1 MLPHLGVLKV
11 GDKVLARGLRYLF
24 KIVYSL
30 LQRKRKKKKEEIEP
44 FSSRS
49 GCILT
54 KSNPNPRCSTL
65 AIRLD
70 FSFLSFLSND

>member
-30 LQRKRKKKKEEIEP
+30 LQRKRKKKEKIKRYH
-44 FSSRS
+44 F
-49 GCILT
+49 
-54 KSNPNPRCSTL
+54 
-65 AIRLD
+65 RLGRVA
-70 FSFLSFLSND
+70 F

>member
-30 LQRKRKKKKEEIEP
+30 LQRKRKKKK
-44 FSSRS
+44 
-49 GCILT
+49 
-54 KSNPNPRCSTL
+54 K
-65 AIRLD
+65 RLSATI
-70 FSFLSFLSND
+70 FVSVGLHFNEVQS

>member
-30 LQRKRKKKKEEIEP
+30 LQRKREKKKK
-44 FSSRS
+44 
-49 GCILT
+49 
-54 KSNPNPRCSTL
+54 
-65 AIRLD
+65 RLSATI
-70 FSFLSFLSND
+70 FVSVGLHFNEVQS

>member
-30 LQRKRKKKKEEIEP
+30 LQRKRKKKK
-44 FSSRS
+44 
-49 GCILT
+49 
-54 KSNPNPRCSTL
+54 KK
-65 AIRLD
+65 RLSATI
-70 FSFLSFLSND
+70 FVSVGLHFNEVQS

>member
-30 LQRKRKKKKEEIEP
+30 LQRKRKKKKKEEIERYH
-44 FSSRS
+44 F
-49 GCILT
+49 
-54 KSNPNPRCSTL
+54 
-65 AIRLD
+65 RLGRVA
-70 FSFLSFLSND
+70 F

>member
-30 LQRKRKKKKEEIEP
+30 LQRKREKKKEEIERYH
-44 FSSRS
+44 F
-49 GCILT
+49 
-54 KSNPNPRCSTL
+54 
-65 AIRLD
+65 RLGRVA
-70 FSFLSFLSND
+70 F

>member
-30 LQRKRKKKKEEIEP
+30 LQRKRKKKEEIKRYH
-44 FSSRS
+44 FRF
-49 GCILT
+49 G
-54 KSNPNPRCSTL
+54 RV
-65 AIRLD
+65 A
-70 FSFLSFLSND
+70 F

>member
-30 LQRKRKKKKEEIEP
+30 LQRKRKKKEEIKRYH
-44 FSSRS
+44 F
-49 GCILT
+49 
-54 KSNPNPRCSTL
+54 
-65 AIRLD
+65 RLGRVA
-70 FSFLSFLSND
+70 F

>member
-30 LQRKRKKKKEEIEP
+30 LQRKRKKKDEIERYH
-44 FSSRS
+44 F
-49 GCILT
+49 
-54 KSNPNPRCSTL
+54 
-65 AIRLD
+65 RLGRVA
-70 FSFLSFLSND
+70 F